1 MVYRM
6 AVLGV
11 LIGGAAL
18 AVEPTPTPKPT
29 QRQATETEGVIDP
42 KADAQLRRM
51 SDYLT
56 SLKTFKF
63 DTSSVDEK
71 ITKDGQKIQEL
82 RESKMAV
89 RRPDGFRVDR
99 VGPLG
104 NVVFRYDGKQYSVYL
119 PDRKEYAIAPAKPN
133 LNEAVDDVREKLHID
148 APGGDLLVSTVYDD
162 LTDGVITGHYIGK
175 EPVNGVMAHHLAMTK
190 KDVDYQ
196 IWIQDGPQPVPLRYV
211 ITSKDM
217 PGAPQ
222 FTLEMRDWAPNA
234 PLSADDFA
242 FTPPAGAKRIEF
254 AAPSK
259 ASH

>member
-1 MVYRM
+1 M

-18 AVEPTPTPKPT
+18 AVEPTPTPKPA
-29 QRQATETEGVIDP
+29 QKAGEAEGVMDP

-51 SDYLT
+51 SDYMA

-63 DTSSVDEK
+63 DASTVDEK
-71 ITKDGQKIQEL
+71 VSTDGQKIQEL
-82 RESKMAV
+82 RESKMSV
-89 RRPDGFRVDR
+89 RRPDAIRIDR

-119 PDRKEYAIAPAKPN
+119 PDRKEYAIAPAPPT
-133 LNEAVDDVREKLHID
+133 LDAAVDDIRAKLHID
-148 APGGDLLVSTVYDD
+148 APGGDLIVSTLYGD
-162 LTDGVITGHYIGK
+162 LTDGVQTGRYIGK

-217 PGAPQ
+217 PSQPQ
-222 FTLEMRDWAPNA
+222 FTLETRNWAPNA

-242 FTPPAGAKRIEF
+242 FTPPAGARRIEF
-254 AAPSK
+254 TAPTK
-259 ASH
+259 AQH